1 MPTVCASLPQM
12 LVIGIDE
19 NGLGPVL
26 GPLLVTA
33 AAFETEQY
41 DAEQFWKAAGAELLT
56 DDSKKIFSSTKLG
69 SAEVAVWAWLRKFG
83 IKPTTYADLFS
94 RIVQPMPVERPCT
107 LEPAYCGPSATPLPC
122 FAAGKDMAWLSEE
135 SKSLAVRGIRPAAVR
150 AFSICPGAFNRA
162 CAVEGMNKFALDFML
177 MLRLVMSLSEGYEG
191 DVLALCGKVGSTR
204 KYGPWFGRFHGGL
217 WMPEEETPEIST
229 YRIVP
234 FGRISFIRDGD
245 GSHLPIAA
253 ASMVGK
259 YLRELAMRD
268 INTLLLSPGIRT
280 ASGYRDKITQQ
291 FIEKTEALRHEV
303 GLKDACFLRDS

>member
-1 MPTVCASLPQM
+1 M

-26 GPLLVTA
+26 GPMLVTA
-33 AAFETEQY
+33 AAFETESY
-41 DAEQFWKAAGAELLT
+41 DPERFWQAAGAELLT

-69 SAEVAVWAWLRKFG
+69 SAEAAVWAWLRKFG

-94 RIVQPMPVERPCT
+94 RVVQPVPVERPCT
-107 LEPAYCGPSATPLPC
+107 LEPAFCGPSAVPLPC
-122 FAAGKDMAWLSEE
+122 FAAKKDLEHLSEDA
-135 SKSLAVRGIRPAAVR
+135 KSLAVRGIRPAAIR
-150 AFSICPGAFNRA
+150 AFSICPGSFNRVCSA
-162 CAVEGMNKFALDFML
+162 EEMNKFALDFML
-177 MLRLVMSLSEGYEG
+177 MLRLVVILSEGYEG
-191 DVLALCGKVGSTR
+191 EVLALCGKVGSTR
-204 KYGPWFGRFHGGL
+204 KYGPWFGRFYNGL
-217 WMPEEETPEIST
+217 WMPEEETAEIST

-245 GSHLPIAA
+245 SSHLPIAA

-268 INTLLLSPGIRT
+268 LNTLLLEPGIKT

-291 FIEKTEALRHEV
+291 FIEKTEKRRTEV
-303 GLKDACFLRDS
+303 GLTDPCFLRNS